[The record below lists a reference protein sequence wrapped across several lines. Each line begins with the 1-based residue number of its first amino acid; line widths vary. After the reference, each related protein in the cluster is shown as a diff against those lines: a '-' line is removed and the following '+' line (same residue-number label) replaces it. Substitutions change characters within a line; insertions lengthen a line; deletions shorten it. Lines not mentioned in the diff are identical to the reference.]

1 MGLKLLEIPH
11 SCNTGIL
18 LHQLTI
24 TPYLYTLCCM
34 NICSIKKKLG
44 GFLSVAWTCRMK
56 PKMATSCYN
65 CDMNQEKRKTYL
77 LIITSYIPT
86 GEDWSSNCQ
95 LFNSVLTKDK
105 SKLKIVTKMQISNQ
119 KLLFEIGSYQ
129 WIEVTGS
136 NPDLRYKFI

>member
-44 GFLSVAWTCRMK
+44 GFLSVAWTCRMN

-86 GEDWSSNCQ
+86 VKIEFLIVSCLIQSWQKINQNWKLSQKCKFQIKNYY
-95 LFNSVLTKDK
+95 LKLVLTNKK
-105 SKLKIVTKMQISNQ
+105 
-119 KLLFEIGSYQ
+119 
-129 WIEVTGS
+129 
-136 NPDLRYKFI
+136 R